1 MSRQANKGPAEV
13 RVIAENRKARHE
25 YDILDRTEAGLVL
38 QGSEVK
44 SLRGGHG
51 NIAEAFVKFIKH
63 EAFLVDAHVP
73 PYPQAHQFNHE
84 PRRMRKLLMKRAE
97 IDRLAEKVQQKGL
110 TIVPL
115 KLYWKGA
122 HVKVELGVA
131 RGRKLHDKRHALKAR
146 QDKREMDRALKQ
158 R

>member
-1 MSRQANKGPAEV
+1 MSKSAEAV

-25 YDILDRTEAGLVL
+25 YDILDRLEAGLVL
-38 QGSEVK
+38 VGSEVK
-44 SLRGGHG
+44 SLRGGKG
-51 NIAEAFVKFIKH
+51 NIAESFVKFVRD
-63 EAFLVDAHVP
+63 EAFLVDAHIP
-73 PYPQAHQFNHE
+73 KYPQAHQFNHE
-84 PRRMRKLLMKRAE
+84 PRRARKLLMKRAE
-97 IDRLAEKVQQKGL
+97 LDKLAEKVQQKGL

-115 KLYWKGA
+115 KLFFKGA
-122 HVKVELGVA
+122 WVKLELGLA